1 MLCNLILVDVFQ
13 VCGEK
18 NRFEKLM
25 EFFCKEDKNID
36 FMVYLFK
43 TLKVKKHLLPVY
55 VINVIR
61 FGTGMINF

>member
-1 MLCNLILVDVFQ
+1 MICVDAFQ

-36 FMVYLFK
+36 FMVKLFK
-43 TLKVKKHLLPVY
+43 SPESEELLFRVY
-55 VINVIR
+55 LIQVV
-61 FGTGMINF
+61 

>member
-43 TLKVKKHLLPVY
+43 TLKVQKLLLPVY
-55 VINVIR
+55 VINVTLDL
-61 FGTGMINF
+61 GLG

>member
-36 FMVYLFK
+36 FMVYFFK
-43 TLKVKKHLLPVY
+43 TLKVKKTFTSCV
-55 VINVIR
+55 R
-61 FGTGMINF
+61 D

>member
-43 TLKVKKHLLPVY
+43 TLKVKKLLPPMY
-55 VINVIR
+55 VINVTLDL
-61 FGTGMINF
+61 GLG